1 MTKLIFG
8 SMSLTKCAPWVT
20 LRGKIV
26 DEPLGAD
33 GGEDQGYE
41 LMLMKRQECRGW
53 VGVLIWYPPVLL
65 CATVN
70 HPVCAAGNGV
80 AWHPFHV

>member
-33 GGEDQGYE
+33 GGGDQGYE
-41 LMLMKRQECRGW
+41 LLMERQECRGW
-53 VGVLIWYPPVLL
+53 VGVLIWYPVLL
-65 CATVN
+65 CATVTVTLVL
-70 HPVCAAGNGV
+70 HGTLFMCEGM
-80 AWHPFHV
+80 

>member
-8 SMSLTKCAPWVT
+8 SMSLTKCAPSLT

-33 GGEDQGYE
+33 GGGDQGYV
-41 LMLMKRQECRGW
+41 LMLMERQECLGW
-53 VGVLIWYPPVLL
+53 VGVLIWYPVLL

>member
-1 MTKLIFG
+1 MAKLIFG
-8 SMSLTKCAPWVT
+8 SMSLTKCAPSLT

-33 GGEDQGYE
+33 GGGDQGYE
-41 LMLMKRQECRGW
+41 LMLMERQECRGW
-53 VGVLIWYPPVLL
+53 VGVLIWYPVLL

-70 HPVCAAGNGV
+70 HPVCAGNGV